1 MRNFEPFTGR
11 AAPVITEPTVTI
23 QAKGTF
29 GVNRAAAAALG
40 NPERVELLFDRTA
53 RVIGLRPAD
62 GSVRHAYPLRKQQR
76 SNTYVL
82 AAMAFA
88 QAHGIPT
95 DRARRFPAVME
106 DGILVI
112 DLNGPSTE
120 VTSNRDQGKPSR
132 ANVAAVA

>member
-11 AAPVITEPTVTI
+11 AAPVVTEPAVTI

-29 GVNRAAAAALG
+29 GVNRAAA
-40 NPERVELLFDRTA
+40 RVELLFDRAA

-62 GSVRHAYPLRKQQR
+62 DSVRHAYPLRKQQK
-76 SNTYVL
+76 SSSYVL
-82 AAMAFA
+82 AATAFT
-88 QAHGIPT
+88 QAYSIPT

-120 VTSNRDQGKPSR
+120 ASTNRDQGKPSR